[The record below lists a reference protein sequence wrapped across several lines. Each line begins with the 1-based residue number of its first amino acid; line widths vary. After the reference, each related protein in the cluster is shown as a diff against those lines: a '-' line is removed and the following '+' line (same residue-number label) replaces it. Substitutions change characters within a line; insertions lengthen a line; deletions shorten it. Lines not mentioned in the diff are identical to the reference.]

1 MELYPKWMLH
11 SGKSIYKWMRTGNTP
26 MTPPD
31 PGVATWQATSA
42 GAGAAAW
49 RRSKMAGFSYV
60 FLA

>member
-1 MELYPKWMLH
+1 
-11 SGKSIYKWMRTGNTP
+11 

-49 RRSKMAGFSYV
+49 RRSKMAGFPYV
-60 FLA
+60 FLEKKGVFHTFPEKKR